1 MIRLIDITPPV
12 TAASPVFPG
21 DERCSVR
28 LVESVSA
35 GAASNVSVVT
45 TSVHNGAHVDAPL
58 HLYADAEDIAALP
71 LERFVGPCFVVD
83 LSSGAGVRN
92 AVRFAELPKSFFRS
106 DGRARCERLLVKTQ
120 RRKPSAWTNDFRAL
134 SPEFV
139 EGAAAAG
146 VRLIGVDVPS
156 VDPAESVEL
165 PAHRAALS
173 KSMPLMENLY
183 LCDVEAGFYEL
194 IALPMNWP
202 GAEASPVRAVL
213 RPLSDGAA
221 AGSLFYS
228 E

>member
-21 DERCSVR
+21 DEPFSLR

-134 SPEFV
+134 SPNLLRR
-139 EGAAAAG
+139 GG
-146 VRLIGVDVPS
+146 SRRSTYRCGR
-156 VDPAESVEL
+156 AE
-165 PAHRAALS
+165 R
-173 KSMPLMENLY
+173 
-183 LCDVEAGFYEL
+183 
-194 IALPMNWP
+194 
-202 GAEASPVRAVL
+202 
-213 RPLSDGAA
+213 
-221 AGSLFYS
+221 
-228 E
+228 

>member
-21 DERCSVR
+21 DEPFSLR

-92 AVRFAELPKSFFRS
+92 AVRFAELPKSFS
-106 DGRARCERLLVKTQ
+106 VPMDGL
-120 RRKPSAWTNDFRAL
+120 
-134 SPEFV
+134 
-139 EGAAAAG
+139 AA
-146 VRLIGVDVPS
+146 S
-156 VDPAESVEL
+156 
-165 PAHRAALS
+165 
-173 KSMPLMENLY
+173 
-183 LCDVEAGFYEL
+183 
-194 IALPMNWP
+194 
-202 GAEASPVRAVL
+202 
-213 RPLSDGAA
+213 
-221 AGSLFYS
+221 GSL
-228 E
+228 